1 VILTLLNFFRPQSP
15 ALSGDLCGRELCGL
29 FIEGDTV
36 RFRFSDN
43 SAVVLNL
50 ESRVFSHATA
60 RLWKEWFSFPGW
72 LRITGVKELPNEI
85 SISVAGAIYSSRV
98 CLKRH
103 GDHWQVSFG
112 SGQVF

>member
-1 VILTLLNFFRPQSP
+1 MILDFFCPHPP
-15 ALSGDLCGRELCGL
+15 ALSGDLCGRELSGL
-29 FIEGDTV
+29 FIDGDTV

-60 RLWKEWFSFPGW
+60 RSWKEWLSFPGW

-85 SISVAGAIYSSRV
+85 SISVAGAIYSSRI

-103 GDHWQVSFG
+103 GDHWQIHFSN
-112 SGQVF
+112 GQIF